1 MRHFEHLVQLHL
13 DGLSSEEDLEIL
25 QNNRNQ
31 WIEVLFRFLEQTDQ
45 SIFRVRRKF
54 RGADRRTILDDLNS
68 EAEKLD
74 KVLTNLLGPAP
85 EPSSSSSNGYG
96 LENTNNDLQLAWR
109 DGRLVAWL
117 GAYKSHPEGHEE
129 IINRLGQLG
138 ANSIEWEPS
147 ENLQLPE
154 EKEAPSVSA
163 PISST
168 LGWLVSLG
176 SDRPESI
183 GVTAIWMGLAA
194 G

>member
-25 QNNRNQ
+25 QNNKNQ

-96 LENTNNDLQLAWR
+96 VENTNNDLQLAWR

-129 IINRLGQLG
+129 IINRLGL
-138 ANSIEWEPS
+138 
-147 ENLQLPE
+147 
-154 EKEAPSVSA
+154 
-163 PISST
+163 
-168 LGWLVSLG
+168 SL
-176 SDRPESI
+176 I
-183 GVTAIWMGLAA
+183 HI
-194 G
+194 